1 MQALYYV
8 GPEQVEMR
16 ETEELPL
23 AEGESRVRILA
34 RGILPFRSHA
44 FHGHDARRQPP
55 LFWGTKPLVRCW
67 KALWR
72 AKE

>member
-16 ETEELPL
+16 ETDELPL

-34 RGILPFRSHA
+34 
-44 FHGHDARRQPP
+44 
-55 LFWGTKPLVRCW
+55 
-67 KALWR
+67 
-72 AKE
+72 